1 MQCSLTAGAAGAW
14 RSRPPPKGGVRL
26 DTPTSALLFSSRKS
40 KWFERTSSSLVT
52 FQDLELQNFKHLAQP
67 NLGTMGEK
75 VGPAPSLSTCCWTLL
90 RCSQWRK
97 GWLWAWLV
105 TGATG
110 SRKPAPGPSAQ
121 DPGTHLHVSAFP
133 EQGRGGLWARPPPRR
148 AEVRSLLAEWRR
160 KQGDAKRLLKAR
172 NVFTELTF
180 LSVIFQV

>member
-1 MQCSLTAGAAGAW
+1 MKHFTCIFNASGSFLARGGRGCSLPCTSQRAASMQCSLTAGAAGAW

-26 DTPTSALLFSSRKS
+26 DAPTSALLFSSRKS
-40 KWFERTSSSLVT
+40 KLFERTSSSLVT
-52 FQDLELQNFKHLAQP
+52 FQNLELQNLKHLAQP

-110 SRKPAPGPSAQ
+110 SR
-121 DPGTHLHVSAFP
+121 L
-133 EQGRGGLWARPPPRR
+133 R
-148 AEVRSLLAEWRR
+148 
-160 KQGDAKRLLKAR
+160 
-172 NVFTELTF
+172 
-180 LSVIFQV
+180 